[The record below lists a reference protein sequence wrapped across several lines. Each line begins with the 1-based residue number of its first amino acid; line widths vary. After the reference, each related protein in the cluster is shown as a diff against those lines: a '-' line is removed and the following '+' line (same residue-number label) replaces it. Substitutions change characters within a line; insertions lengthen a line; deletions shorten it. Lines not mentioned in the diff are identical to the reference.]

1 MFNYPKPPSLIRS
14 LVRLATSSDDIVL
27 DSFAGSGTT
36 GQAVLEQNAED
47 GNARRFVLIQ
57 LRHDDKEQESKNL
70 NVCESV
76 TAARIRALMNGYTAA
91 NGKKQTVKGLG
102 GSFTYARVGDPLF
115 NEYRDFGE
123 ILPAYEEVAK
133 YVFYTETSREI
144 ELKKID
150 EKSGLI
156 GTTEAA
162 GGTSY
167 YLFYT
172 PDKNSSREM
181 SLTTLKQLLKKDKR
195 RHWVI
200 YCEKIWLH
208 PEDLRKFER
217 ENDRRIRPML
227 VPFGLK

>member
-1 MFNYPKPPSLIRS
+1 
-14 LVRLATSSDDIVL
+14 
-27 DSFAGSGTT
+27 
-36 GQAVLEQNAED
+36 
-47 GNARRFVLIQ
+47 
-57 LRHDDKEQESKNL
+57 
-70 NVCESV
+70 
-76 TAARIRALMNGYTAA
+76 MNGYTAA